1 MAGEVINVSGLGY
14 FVPIFGFLLVFV
26 VVFAILKKLEILG
39 KGNAWSLFFTAL
51 SIGIIFVTMTS
62 VRTVVENVVPWFA
75 LLIVA
80 MFFIFVVLG
89 FSQGKFEKAPTW
101 LMWTFVVILVAVF
114 LISLAMVYRGTFAY
128 LLSGPFVENEPIS
141 IFNFFYSSTFWGSV
155 LVLGFAALAA
165 WVMTKK

>member
-1 MAGEVINVSGLGY
+1 MAGQIDVTGLGY

-26 VVFAILKKLEILG
+26 VVFAILKKLKILG
-39 KGNAWSLFFTAL
+39 DNTWSLFFTAL
-51 SIGIIFVTMTS
+51 SIGVIFVTMTS

-89 FSQGKFEKAPTW
+89 FSQGKFDKAPTW
-101 LMWTFVVILVAVF
+101 LMWTFVVILVGVF
-114 LISLAMVYRGTFAY
+114 LISLAMVYNNTFSY
-128 LLSGPFVENEPIS
+128 LLSGPFSADQSIS
-141 IFNFFYSSTFWGSV
+141 VFNFFYSPNFWGSA
-155 LVLGFAALAA
+155 LLLIIAGLAA